1 MPVTHLAIDGPIAT
15 ISLDHPQGNRINFAM
30 REELLAAFRCV
41 GQSDARI
48 LLIRAEGRDF
58 CLGGDFRDWPGV
70 PSGELRPKI
79 ELYAEALDHLDRLAI
94 PTVAVVQGRCLGGG
108 LELVLCCDLV
118 VAGRSSQ
125 FGCPEALLGIATL
138 QGGVFQLAQRI
149 GRTRAVEFAFLSDMY
164 TAQQMEQLNLVN
176 RVVPDHELDDAT
188 GALVDRLVAGSPQ
201 AYAITKT
208 LLRTW
213 AAGGLTAARSVLYDI
228 AMPLFDNEDVQTALR
243 NAACAADQGKPFPM
257 ARFGDEQ

>member
-1 MPVTHLAIDGPIAT
+1 MGARAVARYSMPFTHLAIDGPIAT

-41 GQSDARI
+41 GQSDARV

-58 CLGGDFRDWPGV
+58 CLGGDIRDWPGV

-118 VAGRSSQ
+118 VAACSSQ
-125 FGCPEALLGIATL
+125 FGCPEALLGITTL

-149 GRTRAVEFAFLSDMY
+149 GRTRAVEFAFLSDM
-164 TAQQMEQLNLVN
+164 
-176 RVVPDHELDDAT
+176 
-188 GALVDRLVAGSPQ
+188 
-201 AYAITKT
+201 
-208 LLRTW
+208 
-213 AAGGLTAARSVLYDI
+213 
-228 AMPLFDNEDVQTALR
+228 
-243 NAACAADQGKPFPM
+243 
-257 ARFGDEQ
+257 